1 MPSIRLLFSSVGLT
15 VTVIVFIVL
24 TVLLLYVSYILAI
37 GAAIALVIFITY
49 HVLKAS
55 KKHSQAS
62 HP

>member
-1 MPSIRLLFSSVGLT
+1 MPSIRLLFSSIGLT

-49 HVLKAS
+49 HVLKAA